1 MVREI
6 SSFVLKDHRNASDIA
21 VLCRTGSDFPYLGQV
36 LSAYGISFRAKEKI
50 ACIFEQDH
58 VEDLLAYLRLSTG
71 PIKRSDLLRVM
82 NRPVRFVSRTGLNQE
97 VFTREELMK
106 VYSDISDQQKR
117 SVSELI
123 RDLDLVGKCNP
134 YAALNLI
141 RKKIGYDRYLKETI
155 REEEELRKT
164 FSELDEVMKAAKNCN
179 SLKEF
184 EDLIVIRIREFHDH
198 LAKVT
203 EKNTKSLDA
212 VTLCTMHGSKG
223 LEYKKVYIPF
233 CVEGVTPHKKAVG
246 EEALEEER
254 RLFYVAMTRT
264 KEELV
269 ISAHKKGGENR
280 RELSRFVGEAGLI
293 RCETGKDVL

>member
-1 MVREI
+1 MTHIPKIRLQRYI
-6 SSFVLKDHRNASDIA
+6 FFRGFANFVLHFSTA
-21 VLCRTGSDFPYLGQV
+21 
-36 LSAYGISFRAKEKI
+36 IS
-50 ACIFEQDH
+50 
-58 VEDLLAYLRLSTG
+58 
-71 PIKRSDLLRVM
+71 
-82 NRPVRFVSRTGLNQE
+82 
-97 VFTREELMK
+97 
-106 VYSDISDQQKR
+106 
-117 SVSELI
+117 
-123 RDLDLVGKCNP
+123 
-134 YAALNLI
+134 
-141 RKKIGYDRYLKETI
+141 
-155 REEEELRKT
+155 
-164 FSELDEVMKAAKNCN
+164 
-179 SLKEF
+179 
-184 EDLIVIRIREFHDH
+184 
-198 LAKVT
+198 AKVT

-254 RLFYVAMTRT
+254 RLFYVAMTRA